1 MVHRSWV
8 NFTWLVLAME
18 ATYGEMTGQ
27 VTFNEPWISWG
38 FITST
43 VPLQGEEDQTFW
55 GCFIDPG
62 VGHPWS
68 SLPLRAKD
76 GQLDLETMK
85 QGMGFVPQ
93 AGCCDMDI
101 LRWDMP
107 WDMPSDMQG
116 ICHRICNGALFEKK
130 QWCGCRYPQV

>member
-1 MVHRSWV
+1 
-8 NFTWLVLAME
+8 ME

-107 WDMPSDMQG
+107 WDMPWDLPPWG
-116 ICHRICNGALFEKK
+116 LN
-130 QWCGCRYPQV
+130 